1 MSTRIRLQRHGK
13 KGKPFFHIVAAD
25 SRSKRDG
32 RFIEKLGTYDPTK
45 NPAIIEL
52 NFESSLSWLQKGAQ
66 PSDTARAILSYKGVL
81 YKNHLLKGVQKGA
94 LTEADVE
101 KKFSAWLSEKEAKIA
116 KKASDLVKSSAKSK
130 ADKLKLETEAREAR
144 AAAIIAKNTP
154 EPEEVVE
161 EAPASEAALEEAPA
175 AETAQEE
182 APAAQAAPEE
192 ASAAETAPEE
202 ASPAETAPEEA
213 PAAEAAPE
221 EAPAAEAAPEEA
233 PAAEAAPEE
242 APAAEAVP
250 EEAPAAE
257 AAPEE
262 APASDDDK
270 KDAAA
275 E

>member
-1 MSTRIRLQRHGK
+1 MPVKIRLQRHGK

-52 NFESSLSWLQKGAQ
+52 NFDNALSWLQKGAE

-81 YKNHLLKGVQKGA
+81 YKNHLLKGVLKGA

-101 KKFSAWLSEKEAKIA
+101 KKFSAWLSEKDAKIDKKANDLAKNSENSKAARLKKETEVKEAK
-116 KKASDLVKSSAKSK
+116 
-130 ADKLKLETEAREAR
+130 

-161 EAPASEAALEEAPA
+161 EAPA
-175 AETAQEE
+175 AETA
-182 APAAQAAPEE
+182 
-192 ASAAETAPEE
+192 SN
-202 ASPAETAPEEA
+202 EA

-221 EAPAAEAAPEEA
+221 EAPAADAAPEEAPAADAAPEDVPAVEAAPEEA
-233 PAAEAAPEE
+233 PAAETLPEE
-242 APAAEAVP
+242 APAAPEAS
-250 EEAPAAE
+250 A
-257 AAPEE
+257 
-262 APASDDDK
+262 DDDK
-270 KDAAA
+270 KEAAA